1 MTTLCKVALPDIL
14 IFFYLFI
21 YLFIDEEEG
30 NGLAVGYAA
39 LFFFLF
45 FFLRDGW
52 WIEQTLLEYFYF
64 KYLSL
69 LKKNDMTCWYQNV
82 SRLFYL

>member
-39 LFFFLF
+39 LFFFLLLF
-45 FFLRDGW
+45 FKRWLVDRADVIGVFLLQ
-52 WIEQTLLEYFYF
+52 IPLSF
-64 KYLSL
+64 K
-69 LKKNDMTCWYQNV
+69 KKMT
-82 SRLFYL
+82 

>member
-39 LFFFLF
+39 LFFLLLLLF
-45 FFLRDGW
+45 FRDGW

-64 KYLSL
+64 RYLSL
-69 LKKNDMTCWYQNV
+69 LKKK
-82 SRLFYL
+82 

>member
-39 LFFFLF
+39 LFFLLLLLF
-45 FFLRDGW
+45 FRDGW
-52 WIEQTLLEYFYF
+52 WIEQTLLEYFLLQIPLSF
-64 KYLSL
+64 K
-69 LKKNDMTCWYQNV
+69 KK
-82 SRLFYL
+82 